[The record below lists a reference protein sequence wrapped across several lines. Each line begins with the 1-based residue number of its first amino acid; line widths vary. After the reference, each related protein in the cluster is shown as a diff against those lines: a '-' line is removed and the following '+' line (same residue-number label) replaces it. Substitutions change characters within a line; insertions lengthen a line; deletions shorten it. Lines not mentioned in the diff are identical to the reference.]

1 MEEYLLDCLEML
13 NRAGDDEV
21 RRKKEIG
28 KSPSWELLDVEWKAL
43 AMIGASRAA
52 GEQVGI
58 EVEAGSVSRTRRV
71 GRRGGRGRVRG
82 IEDRV
87 SLIHI

>member
-13 NRAGDDEV
+13 SRAGDDEV
-21 RRKKEIG
+21 RRKKEIA

-43 AMIGASRAA
+43 AMIGASKAA

-58 EVEAGSVSRTRRV
+58 EAEAGGVSRTRRV
-71 GRRGGRGRVRG
+71 GRL
-82 IEDRV
+82 